1 MRGRQVTLVDV
12 HPTAVIDP
20 GAELGRGVQVGPYA
34 VIGPGVLVGDG
45 CRIGPHAVL
54 ERNVRLAPEVT
65 LGAGVVLGGAP
76 QDVKYREEE
85 TWVEVGPRTIIREYS
100 TVHRATAATGTTR
113 VGADCFLM
121 TYVHVAHDCQ
131 VGDGVTIANS
141 TQLSGHIV
149 IEERATVS
157 GLCALHQFITI
168 GTHAFVGGSSRLPQ
182 DIPPYVTAVGNP
194 VRLFGLNTVGLTRA
208 GFPAATLTALKHA
221 YRLLFN
227 SDRPRREAM
236 AELADSAARVPEVA
250 RLLAFVAGT
259 RRGVPA

>member
-1 MRGRQVTLVDV
+1 MTLADV
-12 HPTAVIDP
+12 HPTAVLDP
-20 GAELGRGVQVGPYA
+20 GTELGRGVQVGPYA
-34 VIGPGVLVGDG
+34 VLGPGVRVGDG

-54 ERNVRLAPEVT
+54 ERNVRLAEDVT

-76 QDVKYREEE
+76 QDLKYRDEA
-85 TWVEVGPRTIIREYS
+85 TWVEIGPRTRVGEYS
-100 TVHRATAATGTTR
+100 TVNRATAASGTTR

-131 VGDGVTIANS
+131 IGDGVTIANS

-149 IEERATVS
+149 IEDRATVS

-182 DIPPYVTAVGNP
+182 DIPPYVKAVGNP

-208 GFPAATLTALKHA
+208 GFPSATVAALKHA

-227 SDRPRREAM
+227 SDRPRPEAI
-236 AELADSAARVPEVA
+236 AALEESALRVPEVA
-250 RLLAFVAGT
+250 RLLAFVAQA

>member
-1 MRGRQVTLVDV
+1 MTLADV
-12 HPTAVIDP
+12 HPTAVLDP
-20 GAELGRGVQVGPYA
+20 AAELGRGVLVGPYA
-34 VIGPGVLVGDG
+34 VLGPGVRVGDG

-54 ERNVRLAPEVT
+54 ERNVHLAEGVT
-65 LGAGVVLGGAP
+65 LGAGVVLGSAP
-76 QDVKYREEE
+76 QDVKYQGEE
-85 TWVEVGPRTIIREYS
+85 TWVEIGPRTRIREYS
-100 TVHRATAATGTTR
+100 TVNRATAASGVTR

-131 VGDGVTIANS
+131 IGDGVTIANS

-149 IEERATVS
+149 IEDRATIS

-182 DIPPYVTAVGNP
+182 DIPPYVKAVGNP
-194 VRLFGLNTVGLTRA
+194 VRLFGLNTVGLSRA
-208 GFPAATLTALKHA
+208 GCSAATLAALKHA

-227 SDRPRREAM
+227 SDRPRPEAV
-236 AELADSAARVPEVA
+236 AALGESAARVPEVA
-250 RLLAFVAGT
+250 RLLAFVAQA